1 MIGIKIQRFF
11 QNFLMLGWGV
21 ACLYWG
27 IVADFEKL
35 LHPSFQIP
43 VICAGVVF
51 IFLSVIS
58 ADSPSLTKCSHDLS
72 WESLAFGMIGLGAV
86 LLCRPEGLSMKTVLN
101 RDAESA
107 AVDASGRDQS
117 LAENWKKH
125 SGNEEIFL
133 DLLDLFY
140 VARDPQ
146 LRGKIEGKR
155 VAIIGQVAQK
165 KGFSLM
171 RTMMWCCVADARPV
185 MVEMRDYGSSL
196 FKEGDWVEV
205 RGTVSFED
213 QGGVL
218 LPIVHYQESKS
229 VPEPEEL
236 YLF

>member
-1 MIGIKIQRFF
+1 MIGLKIQRFF

-51 IFLSVIS
+51 IFLSVVS

-72 WESLAFGMIGLGAV
+72 WESVLFGMIGLGAV

-101 RDAESA
+101 REAESA
-107 AVDASGRDQS
+107 TVDASGRDQS
-117 LAENWKKH
+117 LATSWQKQDG
-125 SGNEEIFL
+125 SEEIFL

-140 VARDPQ
+140 VAGDPQ
-146 LRGKIEGKR
+146 LRSKIEGKK
-155 VAIIGQVAQK
+155 VAIIGQIVQK

-185 MVEMRDYGSSL
+185 MVEMRDYGSMP

-205 RGTVSFED
+205 RGTVSFEEH
-213 QGGVL
+213 GGVL
-218 LPIVHYQESKS
+218 LPIVQYQESKS